1 VSRIARLGASL
12 DRSAPSFGEA
22 LAFWCKLGWI
32 SFGGPAGQIS
42 VMHQELVERKRW
54 IGEDAFLHAL
64 TYCNLLP
71 GPEAQQLATY
81 CGWRLHGWRGG
92 VAAGALFVLP
102 SIAILWALAWIY
114 VTQGSVPWIA
124 AAFHGLGAA
133 ALGVV
138 AFAALRI
145 GRKTLKGAALW
156 AIAAGSFVAIFF
168 LELPFPAIILAAG
181 LIGLLGGRFAPR
193 HFRIASAHGGG
204 AAAAPGTEGCV
215 PPLPER
221 PRRPLW
227 RAAQVIAVCGVLWW
241 TPVLIA
247 SAVKGPEST
256 LTQEGLFF
264 SKAAMVTFGGAYA
277 VLPYVADRSVEHYEW
292 LDEQD
297 MTAGLGLAETTPGP
311 LIMVVQFVGFLGGWN
326 HPDGMSPLAAATLG
340 ALLTTWVTFLPCFLW
355 IFLGAP
361 YVERLREL
369 RVLSAALTAI
379 SAAVV
384 GVILNLAV
392 WFGLRLAFPQGLDAG
407 LGAADG
413 FVLALALGSFVALGW
428 GRVAIHWVVLAGGM
442 LGVARWALA

>member
-1 VSRIARLGASL
+1 MTQP
-12 DRSAPSFGEA
+12 PSFGSA
-22 LAFWCKLGWI
+22 FAFWLKLGLI

-42 VMHQELVERKRW
+42 IMHQELVERKRW
-54 IGEDAFLHAL
+54 IGEESFLHAL

-102 SIAILWALAWIY
+102 SVAVLWALAWIY
-114 VTQGSVPWIA
+114 ATQGSVSWIA
-124 AAFHGLGAA
+124 AAFAGLGAA

-138 AFAALRI
+138 GFAALRI
-145 GRKTLKGAALW
+145 GRKTLKGPVLWTLAATAFI
-156 AIAAGSFVAIFF
+156 AIYF
-168 LELPFPAIILAAG
+168 LKLPFPAIIGAAG
-181 LIGLLGGRFAPR
+181 VIGLVGGRLAPR
-193 HFRIASAHGGG
+193 HFRIGSGHG
-204 AAAAPGTEGCV
+204 APGHGVAQSAAELV
-215 PPLPER
+215 PPPPAR
-221 PRRPLW
+221 PQRPLL
-227 RAAQVIAVCGVLWW
+227 RAFTVISVCGALWW
-241 TPVLIA
+241 TPVLLA
-247 SAVKGPEST
+247 SALKGPEST

-277 VLPYVADRSVEHYEW
+277 VLPYVAEHSVEEYDW
-292 LDEQD
+292 LNEQD
-297 MTAGLGLAETTPGP
+297 MTTGLGLAETTPGP
-311 LIMVVQFVGFLGGWN
+311 LIMVVQFVGFMGGWN
-326 HPDGMSPLAAATLG
+326 HPDGMSPLAGATLG

-361 YVERLREL
+361 YVERLREM

-392 WFGLRLAFPQGLDAG
+392 WFGLRLAFPQGVDAG
-407 LGAADG
+407 IDSADG

-428 GRVAIHWVVLAGGM
+428 GRVAIHWVVLAGGV
-442 LGVARWALA
+442 LGVARWALL